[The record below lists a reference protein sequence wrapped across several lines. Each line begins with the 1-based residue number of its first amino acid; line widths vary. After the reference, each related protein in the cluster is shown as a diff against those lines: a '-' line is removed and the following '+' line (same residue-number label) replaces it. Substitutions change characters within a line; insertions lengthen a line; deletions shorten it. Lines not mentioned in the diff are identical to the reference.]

1 MERDPRDAHQAEAEY
16 LDKAEWEEPKLM
28 FVEPTLTEHGSVQK
42 LTGGFFGSFTPP
54 RP

>member
-1 MERDPRDAHQAEAEY
+1 MENEPRDANGPEADA
-16 LDKAEWEEPKLM
+16 LDKAEWQEPKLT
-28 FVEPTLTEHGSVQK
+28 FVEPTLIEHGPVQK